1 MFMLYYVSS
10 YLNWLLSVFLKH
22 SPKCPRGR
30 GVCRRKYSIPLSL
43 TLLLYYT
50 VVEKKK
56 KDLHL
61 KGSPAVCFPLFH
73 CLYQS

>member
-30 GVCRRKYSIPLSL
+30 GVCRPKYFIPLSL

-56 KDLHL
+56 KI
-61 KGSPAVCFPLFH
+61 FI
-73 CLYQS
+73 